1 MHLRQAAVPD
11 PGWDLLGRVSDPIR
25 PEAGVPLEHRPGH
38 TRGSES
44 TRFRLT
50 ARPAQKVRKFL
61 PEGCRAQGGFGAYR
75 GMSPNSSSIGRRR
88 PDPVP
93 WSWEIPAGAALA
105 WLCVAAAALLAAR
118 GVAGLLTGRGWLWP
132 DSPRL
137 FPALGGL
144 ATGRVGAGVESAG
157 GTQLSPMLVYGL
169 AGTFE
174 VVLLVASIWVG
185 VRFWTTLGPGR
196 RPGMASRADAET
208 ILGVGRMRRVRK
220 LIRPDVCRPGA
231 PSAGDRSAAP
241 GGPHHR
247 EPTRPFATRP
257 KAPSTPRCRRT
268 TTRLRGGTG
277 SRRRAW
283 GGASGWGRSPAP
295 VHCGCRST
303 GPAECT
309 GRRAPARPWT
319 C

>member
-1 MHLRQAAVPD
+1 
-11 PGWDLLGRVSDPIR
+11 
-25 PEAGVPLEHRPGH
+25 
-38 TRGSES
+38 
-44 TRFRLT
+44 
-50 ARPAQKVRKFL
+50 
-61 PEGCRAQGGFGAYR
+61 
-75 GMSPNSSSIGRRR
+75 MSPNSSSIGRRR

-157 GTQLSPMLVYGL
+157 GTELSPMLVYGL

-220 LIRPDVCRPGA
+220 LIRPDLYGRAGRRP
-231 PSAGDRSAAP
+231 
-241 GGPHHR
+241 
-247 EPTRPFATRP
+247 
-257 KAPSTPRCRRT
+257 
-268 TTRLRGGTG
+268 
-277 SRRRAW
+277 SRRLPAGSTIG
-283 GGASGWGRSPAP
+283 GGAGPRPRAGSLTGNRHVPSP
-295 VHCGCRST
+295 RDRRR
-303 GPAECT
+303 PAHGGDDE
-309 GRRAPARPWT
+309 RQHD
-319 C
+319 